1 VVRDYFSGPDLSLPP
16 DLQGTR
22 AQVTVVDSADF
33 DAYVGDIETIGGDS
47 ADDDPDDD
55 NLENFETAAGGNGEV
70 DPALAA
76 LLAADP
82 ELAALFAAVGLDGM
96 LAAVGVD
103 PTGGQND
110 QISSALDLVNPPQFL
125 FGSAGPNPLS
135 GFGGPILPD
144 NFSPLI
150 PPPFVPVPTLDDDRT
165 DDPTDNADTPDDEE
179 RVDVPDEL
187 LGDLDNPDAF
197 GGGAG
202 FDFADVDGPLGAL
215 DLSASEPSPDF
226 AAGLFVSP
234 NADTQHIQVDSKL
247 VTSFA
252 ELFAIAFART
262 LIFQGDSGNDF
273 DWSGDGIDDEDFVE
287 FTDPHN
293 FYHEFLDDRFSATY
307 STDPNLRPDFELRF
321 MIDGLPLDDDF
332 QFPDPRNT
340 FGTHFMPDV
349 RQMTPLNIIQNTNLA
364 RFDYDGTPYGIRDY
378 ALPGARNQ
386 EILQFDAGTSSGTF
400 NDFDTV
406 AFYDPNDPYGGNGD
420 YDLVT
425 PFQFLNPNE
434 PATEADNT
442 FEQIM
447 PYTRM
452 SGIDA
457 IDAIGYGTN
466 TIVFNDTALNAISDT
481 RMLNGAPV
489 RRFDIGGGAGDTLV
503 FTDEQNWTYNGIV
516 EEAARDFNF
525 PDGTG
530 GQVTV
535 TLGGTLD
542 RLENVAYQ
550 IAHNSG
556 DSFVNFSATI
566 GDHPDW
572 YWFGGTNGDD
582 VYELPD
588 TQFGNVDFMGGRD
601 TLELTG
607 RTWSNGVYDFDG
619 VFDFT
624 GVGGLFNVEV
634 LSTIDGAAGGA
645 DTVILDKAAVN
656 AITDANNELIVTGD
670 AADGVNLTDVAT
682 DWNWVGKVD
691 GEDDFVG
698 QQFHQ
703 FQAFDGSAVLSI
715 FDGLAGIPDLRMF
728 GDAGDNIFTLPDFNF
743 FSADGAGGT
752 DFAMFDGGGPLDFT
766 GRGGLFANMEG
777 FDLAG
782 GISGATVDPDF
793 IRDASDA
800 NNLLGFIG
808 DAGDAM
814 TFSNNGDWMY
824 AGYVEAAG
832 IWPSLNVFTGTASG
846 GENVTLIVDDNLGVA
861 RVNAAAT
868 AGDDRFFARDSD
880 IANFD
885 GGLGLDALILGMGG
899 AEDLTTGGIINA
911 IEVFNANNDAANALT
926 IDADLAINAQ
936 NRTVYVVGDPTDTVN
951 FAPGDAWVQ
960 GANATGG
967 GRVFESYASTAGDGG
982 AVTAFIEAHLT

>member
-1 VVRDYFSGPDLSLPP
+1 LVETSNLAPQAASPAASTEDRRAVHESATAAFVGEIAALPEQDARALLATLDLSGADLEGYGSALIVRLPDGQVLVVRDYFSGPDLSLPP
-16 DLQGTR
+16 DLQGTG

-33 DAYVGDIETIGGDS
+33 AAYVGDIETIGGDS

-55 NLENFETAAGGNGEV
+55 NLENFETAAGGDGEV

-197 GGGAG
+197 GGGAGAG

-349 RQMTPLNIIQNTNLA
+349 RQMTPLNIIQNTNLE
-364 RFDYDGTPYGIRDY
+364 RFHYEGRGQGLRDY
-378 ALPGARNQ
+378 ALPGAGNPDM
-386 EILQFDAGTSSGTF
+386 LSFHAGDR
-400 NDFDTV
+400 DFDTV
-406 AFYDPNDPYGGNGD
+406 AFYDKNDPFGGNGD

-425 PFQFLNPNE
+425 PFTFLNPND
-434 PATEADNT
+434 PSTEADNT
-442 FEQIM
+442 FEQIL
-447 PYTRM
+447 PYSRLT
-452 SGIDA
+452 GIDA

-728 GDAGDNIFTLPDFNF
+728 GDAGD
-743 FSADGAGGT
+743 
-752 DFAMFDGGGPLDFT
+752 
-766 GRGGLFANMEG
+766 
-777 FDLAG
+777 
-782 GISGATVDPDF
+782 
-793 IRDASDA
+793 
-800 NNLLGFIG
+800 
-808 DAGDAM
+808 AM

-899 AEDLTTGGIINA
+899 AEDLTTGSIINA

-936 NRTVYVVGDPTDTVN
+936 NCTIYVVGDATDTLA
-951 FAPGDAWVQ
+951 FAPGDVWTQDGNVTI
-960 GANATGG
+960 GAT
-967 GRVFESYASTAGDGG
+967 VLESYSATASDGG
-982 AVTAFIEAHLT
+982 AVTALIEAHLT